1 MEDSADK
8 PEKFGLINNHMA
20 RAKYNAQNSHIKL
33 NKKTSQTSRKGRVKM
48 ASMNKNKK
56 RDFKPYNR
64 QGHR

>member
-1 MEDSADK
+1 
-8 PEKFGLINNHMA
+8 MA
-20 RAKYNAQNSHIKL
+20 RARYKSISSHIKL

-64 QGHR
+64 QGDKKKGLIIFTTINP